1 MYGRALQRA
10 FAERAMVSLLNH
22 QALGTPR
29 LVSSRHRENH
39 LPSPAFSLS
48 AKEVALVK
56 IPTQFEAL
64 FFYVLRL
71 ACCTERVMMRLQ
83 VKLENTPPS
92 RVASRIHVREL
103 RLPWPLVGQ
112 LVKKIG
118 RDACARRKW
127 HMCQTNSP
135 LRPLTTLNSALR
147 NAR

>member
-22 QALGTPR
+22 QALTDFKAETPR

-64 FFYVLRL
+64 FFL
-71 ACCTERVMMRLQ
+71 CT
-83 VKLENTPPS
+83 TPCMLHGTRHDAAASQTGKHTTITRCFANPCS
-92 RVASRIHVREL
+92 GAPASLASR
-103 RLPWPLVGQ
+103 WS
-112 LVKKIG
+112 IG
-118 RDACARRKW
+118 
-127 HMCQTNSP
+127 
-135 LRPLTTLNSALR
+135 
-147 NAR
+147 